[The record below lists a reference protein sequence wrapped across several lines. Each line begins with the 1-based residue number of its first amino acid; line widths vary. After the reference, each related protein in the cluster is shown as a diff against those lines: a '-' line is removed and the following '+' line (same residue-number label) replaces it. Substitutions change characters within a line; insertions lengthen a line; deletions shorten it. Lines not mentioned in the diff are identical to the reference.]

1 MTQKNPEMDKL
12 LSNAA
17 RDISGA
23 FAARFCA
30 LGIELGLFK
39 AIAETDGLTSAELSQ
54 VTGFNERYVREWVY
68 GVSLAG
74 YLEFD
79 QRSRKASMTDE
90 QKLLL
95 VTEGNR
101 FAQYGAFQVANSALL
116 PYAELKDVFRNG
128 GGLEFTTYPI
138 ELWRGLDHT
147 GCTRYR
153 NFLVEDWLPHLIEVP
168 KKLRSGGTFAD
179 FGCGT
184 GRSTIELA
192 KLFPDAKF
200 YGFDA
205 FDKNINMANENV
217 EEAGGLSNI
226 EFKHW
231 KVEDG
236 SPGKFDVVATFD
248 LIHDL
253 PMPGEGLE
261 VVRKS
266 LSKDGVFLLMDIE
279 ATDDPM
285 DNEGPLTLF
294 KLGMS
299 LHFCMTTAIGQ
310 GGDGMGTVGLSQSVL
325 NELCASVGFTKV
337 NKIPIRHPLNSLFE
351 IQV

>member
-79 QRSRKASMTDE
+79 QQSRKASMTDE

-128 GGLEFTTYPI
+128 GGLEFTTYPV

-205 FDKNINMANENV
+205 FDKNIDMANENV

-226 EFKHW
+226 EFK
-231 KVEDG
+231 
-236 SPGKFDVVATFD
+236 
-248 LIHDL
+248 
-253 PMPGEGLE
+253 
-261 VVRKS
+261 
-266 LSKDGVFLLMDIE
+266 
-279 ATDDPM
+279 
-285 DNEGPLTLF
+285 
-294 KLGMS
+294 
-299 LHFCMTTAIGQ
+299 
-310 GGDGMGTVGLSQSVL
+310 
-325 NELCASVGFTKV
+325 
-337 NKIPIRHPLNSLFE
+337 
-351 IQV
+351 